1 MNEKVSEF
9 LDDAKFFVKNT
20 WKDFVAVWKMYPNV
34 HIWWTI
40 AFLIA
45 LFV

>member
-1 MNEKVSEF
+1 MWQDIKEECVWF
-9 LDDAKFFVKNT
+9 LKRTWDDIKF
-20 WKDFVAVWKMYPNV
+20 VWKHYPNV

>member
-1 MNEKVSEF
+1 MKLEQVTS
-9 LDDAKFFVKNT
+9 FVKDT
-20 WKDFVAVWKMYPNV
+20 WLDFKYVWRSYPNV

>member
-1 MNEKVSEF
+1 MWQDIKEECVWF
-9 LDDAKFFVKNT
+9 LKKT
-20 WKDFVAVWKMYPNV
+20 WEDFKHVWKAHPNV

>member
-1 MNEKVSEF
+1 MWQNLKKETKWF
-9 LDDAKFFVKNT
+9 LTNT
-20 WKDFVAVWKMYPNV
+20 WEDFKYVWKAYPNV

>member
-1 MNEKVSEF
+1 MKLKEVTSF
-9 LDDAKFFVKNT
+9 LKDT
-20 WKDFVAVWKMYPNV
+20 WLDFKYVWNNYPNV

>member
-1 MNEKVSEF
+1 MKLEQVTS
-9 LDDAKFFVKNT
+9 FVKNT
-20 WKDFVAVWKMYPNV
+20 WLDFKYVWKNYPNV
-34 HIWWTI
+34 HIWWTV